1 MTRVEEILS
10 EMQCFDYEIAELAVI
25 LRAKEVKGYVNY
37 KDLIDEAFWLIFYR
51 PFSVVKLS
59 LITFW
64 SLIISK
70 Y

>member
-10 EMQCFDYEIAELAVI
+10 EMQCFDYEIAELALI

-37 KDLIDEAFWLIFYR
+37 KDLIDEAFWLIFSR
-51 PFSVVKLS
+51 PFSDVSLL

>member
-10 EMQCFDYEIAELAVI
+10 EMQCFDYEIAELALI

-37 KDLIDEAFWLIFYR
+37 KDLIDEAFWLIFSR
-51 PFSVVKLS
+51 PFSVVKLL

>member
-10 EMQCFDYEIAELAVI
+10 EMQCFDYEIAELALI

-37 KDLIDEAFWLIFYR
+37 KDLIDEAFWLIFCR
-51 PFSVVKLS
+51 PFSVVKLL